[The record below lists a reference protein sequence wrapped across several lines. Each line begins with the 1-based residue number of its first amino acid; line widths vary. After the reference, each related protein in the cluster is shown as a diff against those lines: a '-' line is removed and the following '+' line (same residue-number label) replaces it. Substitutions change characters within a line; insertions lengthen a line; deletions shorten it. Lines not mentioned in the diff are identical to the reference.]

1 MPARPDQPKSPPRK
15 RGRPKLEK
23 NESFEKR
30 RAEIVDI
37 AAEVFAKRGF
47 HATTIEDLVEATGLQ
62 RGGLYHYMENKDD
75 LLIRIHERFIEPL
88 LVDAREAVSA
98 HDSPD
103 VALRNLGRVLMRDI
117 ATYLPQVTVF
127 LHEWRFV
134 EQHDTWRS
142 IRESRREFEGLISKT
157 LEDGAD
163 QGLFAIKDV
172 RIATLGFLG
181 MFNYSY
187 QWFKPSGRVS
197 ADDLADQFCDIFL
210 EGIRA

>member
-1 MPARPDQPKSPPRK
+1 MPTRSDRSENPPRK

-23 NESFEKR
+23 NESFER
-30 RAEIVDI
+30 RQAEIVDI
-37 AAEVFAKRGF
+37 AAKVFAERGF

-62 RGGLYHYMENKDD
+62 RGGLYHYMRNKDD

-88 LVDAREAVSA
+88 LADARAA
-98 HDSPD
+98 LGAGDSPD
-103 VALRNLGRVLMRDI
+103 VALRNLGRVLMHDI
-117 ATYLPQVTVF
+117 ANYLPQVTVF

-134 EQHDTWRS
+134 AQHDRWRS

-157 LEDGAD
+157 LEEGVE

-187 QWFKPSGRVS
+187 QWFQPKGRVS
-197 ADDLADQFCDIFL
+197 PDDLADQFCDVFL
-210 EGIRA
+210 DGIRV

>member
-1 MPARPDQPKSPPRK
+1 MPTRPDRSASPPRK

-37 AAEVFAKRGF
+37 AAEVFAERGF
-47 HATTIEDLVEATGLQ
+47 HATTIDDLVEATGLQ

-75 LLIRIHERFIEPL
+75 LLVRIHERFIEPL
-88 LVDAREAVSA
+88 LADARKAVGA
-98 HDSPD
+98 DDSPE
-103 VALRNLGRVLMRDI
+103 VTLRNLAHVLINDI
-117 ATYLPQVTVF
+117 ADYLPQVTVF

-134 EQHDTWRS
+134 EQHDRWRS
-142 IRESRREFEGLISKT
+142 IRESRREFEGLISKA
-157 LEDGAD
+157 LEEGAE
-163 QGLFAIKDV
+163 QNLFKIKDV
-172 RIATLGFLG
+172 RLATLGFLG

-187 QWFKPSGRVS
+187 QWFQPGGRVS

-210 EGIRA
+210 DGIRA